1 MLGLNKSIG
10 NYGKALLKLISL
22 QMCFPLFDDRKR
34 KEFELI
40 FNFFTNRKSL
50 GKLNELQI
58 ERTYHWESDLKIK
71 SLMNILQFAKQ
82 FESQTTTNSNNNKR
96 QTEQKNEQKQQ
107 NDSNNSNKRRKKK

>member
-10 NYGKALLKLISL
+10 NYGKALLRIITL

-50 GKLNELQI
+50 GKLI
-58 ERTYHWESDLKIK
+58 EIEIVEKRYYWQDNLKLK
-71 SLMNILQFAKQ
+71 SLNEILQFAKHFFQ
-82 FESQTTTNSNNNKR
+82 
-96 QTEQKNEQKQQ
+96 
-107 NDSNNSNKRRKKK
+107 